1 MVEDYIYKQY
11 KADVFGIESDI
22 EVFVTHVMDEKTLA
36 TQWKEIRNQVALNQ
50 TDLDD
55 EFERWNF
62 YLFYVVD
69 NPVADLSLK
78 YEIEHDTISSRKMV
92 VKAEAV
98 SDALC
103 NSLISKYIKY
113 DLDSREVIFD
123 KVFEKNSSVARFVGI
138 LWAVEN
144 SKTHHCKNHCP
155 KEP

>member
-113 DLDSREVIFD
+113 DLDGREVIFD
-123 KVFEKNSSVARFVGI
+123 KVFEKNSSVARF
-138 LWAVEN
+138 L
-144 SKTHHCKNHCP
+144 NHI
-155 KEP
+155 KEEME

>member
-22 EVFVTHVMDEKTLA
+22 EVFVTHVIDEKTLA

-69 NPVADLSLK
+69 NPVTDLSLK

-123 KVFEKNSSVARFVGI
+123 KVFEKNSSVARF
-138 LWAVEN
+138 L
-144 SKTHHCKNHCP
+144 NHI
-155 KEP
+155 KEEME

>member
-22 EVFVTHVMDEKTLA
+22 EVFVTHLMDEKTLA

-69 NPVADLSLK
+69 NPVADLNLK

-92 VKAEAV
+92 VKADAV
-98 SDALC
+98 SDALY
-103 NSLISKYIKY
+103 NSLVSKYIKY

-123 KVFEKNSSVARFVGI
+123 KVFEKNNAVVRF
-138 LWAVEN
+138 L
-144 SKTHHCKNHCP
+144 NHI
-155 KEP
+155 KEEME

>member
-22 EVFVTHVMDEKTLA
+22 EVFVTRVMDEKTLA

-113 DLDSREVIFD
+113 DLDSRDVIFD
-123 KVFEKNSSVARFVGI
+123 KVFEKNSSVARF
-138 LWAVEN
+138 L
-144 SKTHHCKNHCP
+144 NHI
-155 KEP
+155 KEEME

>member
-123 KVFEKNSSVARFVGI
+123 KVFEKNSSVARF
-138 LWAVEN
+138 L
-144 SKTHHCKNHCP
+144 NHI
-155 KEP
+155 KEEME

>member
-69 NPVADLSLK
+69 NPVADLNLK

-92 VKAEAV
+92 VRADTV
-98 SDALC
+98 SDALYS
-103 NSLISKYIKY
+103 SLVSKYIKY
-113 DLDSREVIFD
+113 DLDGREVIFD
-123 KVFEKNSSVARFVGI
+123 KVFEKNSSVERF
-138 LWAVEN
+138 L
-144 SKTHHCKNHCP
+144 NHI
-155 KEP
+155 KEEME